1 MWLNKEDVM
10 AQTNLAML
18 DVPFNKTGF
27 YFIAAH
33 TDSGTRFYSDP
44 ITTFEQAES
53 IYNSYIDVIKYFNGG
68 NIQLYQIHNDDF
80 DIIAYS
86 RF

>member
-33 TDSGTRFYSDP
+33 TDSGTRFYSDA
-44 ITTFEQAES
+44 IATFEIANDE
-53 IYNSYIDVIKYFNGG
+53 YKKYLSVVEYFQGG
-68 NIQLYQIHNDDF
+68 SVTLYQINDEDYN
-80 DIIAYS
+80 IISYTKI
-86 RF
+86 